1 MSPRVLFINGPPR
14 SGKDEAGKIAAGL
27 LRGWQGVGSPHVE
40 IVKFA
45 KILKERTHALY
56 GVTCGD
62 SGDPVDQAHFE
73 DVKDKPQDAFLGLT
87 PRQAYINVSERL
99 MKPVHGQAV
108 WGKLLLDEMKN
119 KFADCF
125 IITDAGFY
133 PEAVPILDHFGS
145 ENCRL
150 IRMHRSG
157 CDFMGDSRGYIVLPR
172 VSDFDI
178 NNDCDK
184 SALRQT
190 VEHYLLISEWLK

>member
-1 MSPRVLFINGPPR
+1 MSQRVLFINGPPR
-14 SGKDEAGKIAAGL
+14 SGKDEAGRIAAQL
-27 LRGWQGVGSPHVE
+27 LHDWKGVE

-56 GVTCGD
+56 GYGHL
-62 SGDPVDQAHFE
+62 AHDFFE
-73 DVKDKPQDAFLGLT
+73 QSKDVPSDIFLGLT

-108 WGKLLLDEMKN
+108 WGKLLLGEMKN
-119 KFADCF
+119 KFADYF

-133 PEAVPILDHFGS
+133 PEAVPILDHYGA

-178 NNDCDK
+178 NNECDK